1 MESSSNPNSPPTS
14 LITQAL
20 VDAAKEI
27 HEAQSEIEVAQ
38 ATLEAAIG
46 RRMNAIHLLVQ
57 THSKMLDAIAA
68 STPDVTAVPTQK
80 VPFVSPGSTLGVAN
94 HG

>member
-1 MESSSNPNSPPTS
+1 MDPSTTPTS

-38 ATLEAAIG
+38 ATLEAALT
-46 RRMNAIHLLVQ
+46 RRTDAIHLLVK
-57 THSKMLDAIAA
+57 THSDMLQAIAA
-68 STPDVTAVPTQK
+68 GPPDVSSITTQK
-80 VPFVSPGSTLGVAN
+80 VPFVSPNSSTLGVAN